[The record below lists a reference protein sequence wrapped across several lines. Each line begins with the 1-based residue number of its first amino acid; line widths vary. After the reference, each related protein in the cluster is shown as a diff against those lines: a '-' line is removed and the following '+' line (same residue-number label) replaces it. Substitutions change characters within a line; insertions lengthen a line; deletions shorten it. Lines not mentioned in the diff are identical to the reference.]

1 MLLQPFTCCG
11 HVNSRLE
18 EQTVRVVVRFKR
30 RGGAPE
36 DVASREIRARTQ
48 NGHIRNDTRDVS
60 RRMSS
65 VSNDRIC
72 RRNRVADDRACTRV
86 TPRNL
91 HGKEGVDGSSPSE
104 GFEKCRKQ
112 ALSCCLFVEHADTNR
127 THLRYARR
135 TATSCDAFRHW
146 FNRPGRAGRETK
158 ALLSTLDRCL
168 RRRDRDPLSRER
180 CSVAQPTSPVQ
191 PIERARMQ
199 GASATPGSAGR
210 RPRIARRSAT
220 RRRCRAGRG
229 VLARQL
235 PSYTPYRL
243 DVTRTLITGA
253 NRGLG
258 FEVARQLVAAGHEV
272 WVGERDEARGR
283 QARAARQP
291 DLYGCGGTAFDPW
304 PGF

>member
-1 MLLQPFTCCG
+1 MVRRG
-11 HVNSRLE
+11 S
-18 EQTVRVVVRFKR
+18 TVRVRQ
-30 RGGAPE
+30 
-36 DVASREIRARTQ
+36 RAY
-48 NGHIRNDTRDVS
+48 V
-60 RRMSS
+60 
-65 VSNDRIC
+65 
-72 RRNRVADDRACTRV
+72 
-86 TPRNL
+86 
-91 HGKEGVDGSSPSE
+91 
-104 GFEKCRKQ
+104 KCPQ
-112 ALSCCLFVEHADTNR
+112 TGTFALSVRRTRGHNR

-146 FNRPGRAGRETK
+146 FSRPGRAGRETK

-191 PIERARMQ
+191 PVERARMQ

-235 PSYTPYRL
+235 PTYTPYRL

-283 QARAARQP
+283 QARAARVNRTCT
-291 DLYGCGGTAFDPW
+291 DVVNSI
-304 PGF
+304 